1 MLLPKFTDEDR
12 AKAVTLFKR
21 GLGHTAIAKRL
32 GASPE
37 SIKQWINRARMHK
50 SLDAKLK
57 RLGR

>member
-1 MLLPKFTDEDR
+1 MLLPKFTVEDR
-12 AKAVTLFKR
+12 AKAVKLFKR
-21 GLGHTAIAKRL
+21 GVGYTAIAKRL

-37 SIKQWINRARMHK
+37 TITQWINRDKMHK